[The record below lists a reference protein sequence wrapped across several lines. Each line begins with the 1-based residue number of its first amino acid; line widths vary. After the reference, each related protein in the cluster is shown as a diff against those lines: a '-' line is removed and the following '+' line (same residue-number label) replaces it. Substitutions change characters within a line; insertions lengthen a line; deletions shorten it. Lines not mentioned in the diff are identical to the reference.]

1 MMKMIK
7 FNDENLNPMIRSQ
20 AKTYTH
26 FIYSTTNWK
35 VLISIIGKNN
45 KRNTDQ
51 KKDVQQSLLVDDMS
65 MYKKNFKKFTKKLT
79 ELVGE
84 VNKIVGYKFN
94 I

>member
-1 MMKMIK
+1 MATYLVMMKMIK

-45 KRNTDQ
+45 KRNTD
-51 KKDVQQSLLVDDMS
+51 
-65 MYKKNFKKFTKKLT
+65 
-79 ELVGE
+79 
-84 VNKIVGYKFN
+84 
-94 I
+94 